1 MNTSQLNKMTSK
13 LIFCRHLQDPK
24 VKGILVNVFGGIV
37 DCAIIANGVVK
48 AYKALDMKL
57 PIVCRLAGT
66 NVDNAKKVIE
76 DSGLPI
82 QVLSIAHKI

>member
-1 MNTSQLNKMTSK
+1 
-13 LIFCRHLQDPK
+13 
-24 VKGILVNVFGGIV
+24 V

-48 AYKALDMKL
+48 AYQALDMKL

-82 QVLSIAHKI
+82 QSAFDLDDAAQKAVKNLAG

>member
-1 MNTSQLNKMTSK
+1 MTSK
-13 LIFCRHLQDPK
+13 LIFCQHLQDPK